1 MLLINARVGVSAIHG
16 FGLIAQEFIP
26 KGTCIWRFQ
35 PGFDLLIGEEEF
47 QSLSASTQRQIRHYA
62 FFDTARRVYVLSND
76 DDRFTNHSETP
87 NSQEEIG
94 GGGYKSYATRDI
106 RAGEE
111 ITCDYRVWGIHEF
124 LPPCEETRR

>member
-26 KGTCIWRFQ
+26 QGTCIWRFQ
-35 PGFDLLIGEEEF
+35 PGFDLLIGEDEF
-47 QSLSASTQRQIRHYA
+47 LTLTAPAQQQIRHYA
-62 FFDTARRVYVLSND
+62 FFDQARRVFVLSSD

-94 GGGYKSYATRDI
+94 GGDKSYATRDI
-106 RAGEE
+106 RASEE

-124 LPPCEETRR
+124 LSPGEEERR